1 MDLRGK
7 ARRDKVL
14 PIVLVVAIIGV
25 IGALRYVIA
34 TPEVGENFTEGKP
47 YFKNLPRPWVD
58 GEWER
63 GGMNELFSAII

>member
-1 MDLRGK
+1 
-7 ARRDKVL
+7 VL

-47 YFKNLPRPWVD
+47 YFKNPPRSWVD
-58 GEWER
+58 GE
-63 GGMNELFSAII
+63 